1 MIGIGGLSYEIED
14 GRQPGLYFGEDF
26 LRPGRVKVI
35 LVVKQGDGLLDE
47 QAVIHRQRHLS
58 DGVVGVGVCV
68 VNLVVYNNRGVVAQF
83 VRPHDLNVHLHGPG
97 AYALGDALH
106 IIERVAAGIHEVVEG
121 PSSVSVSQASV
132 NCLVPD

>member
-47 QAVIHRQRHLS
+47 QAVVHRQRHLS
-58 DGVVGVGVCV
+58 DGVVRVGVGVVDVEKYYKDNKSIDCQGTEKV
-68 VNLVVYNNRGVVAQF
+68 RGAIRLWQPF
-83 VRPHDLNVHLHGPG
+83 HPRW
-97 AYALGDALH
+97 
-106 IIERVAAGIHEVVEG
+106 
-121 PSSVSVSQASV
+121 
-132 NCLVPD
+132 